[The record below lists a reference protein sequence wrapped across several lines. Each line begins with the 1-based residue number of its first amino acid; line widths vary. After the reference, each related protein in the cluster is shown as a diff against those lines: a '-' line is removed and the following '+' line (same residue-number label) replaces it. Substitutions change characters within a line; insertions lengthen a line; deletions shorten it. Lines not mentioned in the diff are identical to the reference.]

1 MRSIRTLLVFAAIG
15 VLSQAEDKKKPDDAG
30 TVISGSVFRD
40 PGYALPE
47 ATVTLVFKDDPKH
60 KKLAQLST
68 TYRGEFSFHV
78 PSTPAV
84 YVVKASAKG
93 FRAEEKEAA
102 VTGPDRVDLTF
113 TLEPETKK

>member
-1 MRSIRTLLVFAAIG
+1 MRSIKAVFFFA
-15 VLSQAEDKKKPDDAG
+15 VLGAVLTPAGDKKKPAEEA
-30 TVISGSVFRD
+30 VIAGSVFRD

-47 ATVTLVFKDDPKH
+47 ATVTLTLRDDPKH
-60 KKLAQLST
+60 KKLAQLET

-78 PSTPAV
+78 PAAPAV

-93 FRAEEKEAA
+93 YRSEEKAA
-102 VTGPDRVDLTF
+102 SVTGTDRVELTF

>member
-1 MRSIRTLLVFAAIG
+1 MAAG
-15 VLSQAEDKKKPDDAG
+15 DKKKAAEND
-30 TVISGSVFRD
+30 TVIVGSVFRV

-47 ATVTLVFKDDPKH
+47 ATVTLVRQDDPKQ
-60 KKLAQLST
+60 KKLASATT

-78 PSTPAV
+78 PAAQAV

-93 FRAEEKEAA
+93 YRSEEKEAS
-102 VTGPDRVDLTF
+102 VTGADRVDLTF

>member
-1 MRSIRTLLVFAAIG
+1 MRSIKTLLFAGAFAALLLAG
-15 VLSQAEDKKKPDDAG
+15 DKKKPEDAEA
-30 TVISGSVFRD
+30 VIAGSVFRD

-47 ATVTLVFKDDPKH
+47 ASVTLVRKDDPKH

-78 PSTPAV
+78 PATAAV

-93 FRAEEKEAA
+93 YRSEEKEATVA
-102 VTGPDRVDLTF
+102 AADHIELTF
-113 TLEPETKK
+113 TLEPESKK

>member
-1 MRSIRTLLVFAAIG
+1 MRSIKTFLFLAVILTAVVMAG
-15 VLSQAEDKKKPDDAG
+15 DKKKPAGETVIAG
-30 TVISGSVFRD
+30 TVFHD

-47 ATVTLVFKDDPKH
+47 ATVTLLLRDDAKH
-60 KKLAQLST
+60 KKLAQLET
-68 TYRGEFSFHV
+68 TYRGEFAFHV

-93 FRAEEKEAA
+93 YRSEEKEAS
-102 VTGPDRVDLTF
+102 VTGPDRVELTF